1 MFKSRE
7 ILGPGGGG
15 REREEVERERENRTL
30 KPLELF
36 TR

>member
-15 REREEVERERENRTL
+15 REREEIERERVNRTL